1 MTIYWIYEENHPL
14 IQKQVVDIVDL
25 GYLGIEKDFPKQL
38 SSTQPIIERK
48 EIKNCHKKKMK
59 K

>member
-38 SSTQPIIERK
+38 SSTPIMERK
-48 EIKNCHKKKMK
+48 EIKDYHNKKKK
-59 K
+59 

>member
-1 MTIYWIYEENHPL
+1 MTIYRVYEENHPL

-38 SSTQPIIERK
+38 SSTPITERK
-48 EIKNCHKKKMK
+48 EIKDYHNKKKK
-59 K
+59 